1 MAVRVEKKL
10 EYTGTRSKEYWRGVL
25 YGVLPLAVVVV
36 IFGAALLLA
45 ALVRQ
50 VIGIA
55 AFELQQSVVLVVL
68 GSGLALALIAFT
80 LALIWTLRQVAMWQH
95 NGSVECAQAALWTL
109 VASSVVILLPV
120 LLALVLP

>member
-36 IFGAALLLA
+36 I
-45 ALVRQ
+45 
-50 VIGIA
+50 
-55 AFELQQSVVLVVL
+55 
-68 GSGLALALIAFT
+68 
-80 LALIWTLRQVAMWQH
+80 
-95 NGSVECAQAALWTL
+95 
-109 VASSVVILLPV
+109 LLPV